1 MTPLDIGIL
10 SLVAM
15 VLLVYSGLHVAIALA
30 LVSFVGVALIRD
42 STVLAGRLMALATG
56 ESISSYLFGV
66 VPLFVLM
73 GLVVAEA
80 DIGKDTFDVANRAFR
95 RIKGGLGMATV
106 GANAVFA
113 AVTGISIAS
122 AAVFARVAVPEML
135 RVGHRP
141 RFAVGVVAGSSVL
154 GMLIPPSLLLI
165 LYAVL
170 SEQSVGALFIAGILP
185 GLALSV
191 AFCLAIYIMATRFKG
206 FTGVAVPPPQDDD
219 GRLNILTKL
228 LPLVALVFLVL
239 GGIYGGWFTP
249 TEAGAIGALGAI
261 VIGAA
266 KRRLGWR
273 RLWKV
278 TIETGHITAA
288 ICFLIIAATMY
299 SRMLSMSGLP
309 EVLAAWITTAEF
321 GVYGM
326 IALYVLVIIAMG
338 TILDS
343 SSIMLIVL
351 PLVLP
356 VAIELQLDLVW
367 FGIITVLA
375 VEIGLLTPPMGLSV
389 FVIKGTLADQNISL
403 GDIFKGAAPFALI
416 MLLVLILVIAV
427 PGLALWL
434 L

>member
-42 STVLAGRLMALATG
+42 SAVLAGRLMALATG

-80 DIGKDTFDVANRAFR
+80 DIGKDTFDVTNRAFR

-206 FTGVAVPPPQDDD
+206 FTGVAAPPPQDDD
-219 GRLNILTKL
+219 GKLDILTKL

-273 RLWKV
+273 SLWKV

-309 EVLAAWITTAEF
+309 EVLATWITTAEF
-321 GVYGM
+321 GIYGM